1 MRKTAFLAAVA
12 ATLCTVACNKDFSGN
27 AGTEMLQPQE
37 EERYEVEVSI
47 TGGMNVITK
56 SSDSSFD
63 DDRSVVSNI
72 QFFAF
77 NGDGELESYKKVTD
91 GLSTKLSL
99 RNGTNSIWAVV
110 NAPDI
115 TTVSTLTQLKAVTS
129 SLSDNL
135 SNFVMVGSSTLTLP
149 IVDSDGGID
158 PILVSRL
165 ASRVIVKKVTAAF
178 TNPAYAA
185 ATCKLKKMYLINAAG
200 DINLGRNEAPTVWYA
215 KQAYEDVS
223 GLADFLSTSGGDHDL
238 NTAPFNTTCYHYCYP
253 NPTTADTSVST
264 WSPRHTRM
272 VIEVQLDSETF
283 YYPITL
289 PVLEYGKSYEI
300 ENLTIT
306 RKGSTNPDE
315 PVSLSNVNYSINVR
329 PWTVVPVTAG
339 ITI

>member
-1 MRKTAFLAAVA
+1 MRKIAFLAAVA

-27 AGTEMLQPQE
+27 AGVETPQSME

-91 GLSTKLSL
+91 GLSTSL
-99 RNGTNSIWAVV
+99 TIRKGSNTIWAVV

-115 TTVSTLTQLKAVTS
+115 TTVSTLTQLRAVSS

-135 SNFVMVGSSTLTLP
+135 SNFVMAGSM
-149 IVDSDGGID
+149 IVNCPEDTFEGLD
-158 PILVSRL
+158 PISVYRL
-165 ASRVIVKKVTAAF
+165 ASRVIVKKVTAEF

-185 ATCKLKKMYLINAAG
+185 ATCKLKKMYLINAPG
-200 DINLGRNEAPTVWYA
+200 DINLGRNDAPTVWYA

-253 NPTTADTSVST
+253 NPTTADTSVAA

-306 RKGSTNPDE
+306 RKGSTSPDV
-315 PVSLSNVNYSINVR
+315 PVTLSDADFSISVK
-329 PWTVVPVTAG
+329 PWTVVPVTEG
-339 ITI
+339 LTI